1 MTLDTFMDDFGR
13 DLTRAA
19 NARSR
24 RRRRYLRLTP
34 VIPVAGALA
43 LALTL
48 LPTGGGG
55 VDAIAAARAALAPDG
70 EIVHMKVQMSFGGD
84 QGGGLPPVEQW
95 YAADP
100 DRWRTRTEA
109 LHVRRK
115 GLIRPMQFE
124 TAFSNDRM
132 RFYDQRRDVVT
143 IWRSE
148 KLPRAALGPS
158 LLGGDPATDLRAQ
171 LGKGD
176 VRDDGI
182 VTVDGKRV
190 RRLVQDAERQR
201 FVYYMDPD
209 TFAPVAGHVSLKR
222 HDGKFFRG
230 PQFKVVLYE
239 RLPLNDETEQ
249 LLKFDKTPKTKY
261 VWR

>member
-13 DLTRAA
+13 DLDRAA
-19 NARSR
+19 RTR
-24 RRRRYLRLTP
+24 RRRRRRGTR
-34 VIPVAGALA
+34 LA
-43 LALTL
+43 LAVPVAVAATIVAIAV
-48 LPTGGGG
+48 PGKGGT
-55 VDAIAAARAALAPDG
+55 VDAVAAARAALAPSG
-70 EIVHMKVQMSFGGD
+70 EIVHMKVQMGFGGH
-84 QGGGLPPVEQW
+84 QAGLPPVEQW
-95 YAADP
+95 YASDP
-100 DRWRTRTEA
+100 DRWRTRTEG
-109 LHVRRK
+109 LDVRRN
-115 GLIRPMQFE
+115 GRARPVQFE

-132 RFYDQRRDVVT
+132 RLYDQRRDVVT

-148 KLPRAALGPS
+148 KLPRAARGPS